1 MIYLN
6 DEWCVSDGLSIS
18 LVNMYLK
25 IVGILCIFVL
35 RILNLWFLGVF
46 KLLRL
51 LNLKKKN
58 DNCVLKYIKGWY

>member
-51 LNLKKKN
+51 LN
-58 DNCVLKYIKGWY
+58 